1 MRASDNNECIMCV
14 DLIFNQRRVASSKTG
29 SFQRFQV
36 QESLLAGVGLKVERF
51 KMKKVV
57 LNRKASENGGE
68 PRSNA
73 TPTWPQE
80 KKTHKLNPSLHD
92 LLGTTDALPC

>member
-36 QESLLAGVGLKVERF
+36 QESLLAGVEGRKIQDEIS
-51 KMKKVV
+51 
-57 LNRKASENGGE
+57 RKASENGGE

>member
-36 QESLLAGVGLKVERF
+36 QESLLAGVEG
-51 KMKKVV
+51 
-57 LNRKASENGGE
+57 RKI
-68 PRSNA
+68 
-73 TPTWPQE
+73 QDE
-80 KKTHKLNPSLHD
+80 KSRIES
-92 LLGTTDALPC
+92 